1 VAAGSLSIPPKPV
14 SSTSNIFSVL
24 NVPNTPF
31 TIDIELEQDALIP
44 KPAANALRLLICCFP
59 FFLLLFSWP
68 GLFCCA
74 ASIPAAGG
82 ADGLLEQAG
91 APCLLIFFLSP
102 ISKLKLKN
110 NRVRCLLFCEVDE
123 TEGGLGKQAR
133 KICKKYSVRDLFFRA
148 KDQHENKAASG

>member
-1 VAAGSLSIPPKPV
+1 
-14 SSTSNIFSVL
+14 VL

-31 TIDIELEQDALIP
+31 TIDIELEQDDLIP

-68 GLFCCA
+68 GLFGCT

-91 APCLLIFFLSP
+91 ALCLLIFFLSP
-102 ISKLKLKN
+102 ISNLKLKN
-110 NRVRCLLFCEVDE
+110 IESDVFFLR
-123 TEGGLGKQAR
+123 GG
-133 KICKKYSVRDLFFRA
+133 
-148 KDQHENKAASG
+148 